1 MGTDPHI
8 PAAVVNALREIL
20 AVDKLPIGFLLGAG
34 GPCSVKATDQ
44 DGAPFIPDAK
54 GLTKAVVD
62 RSSKTDLAESFQRL
76 QAMLVE
82 DGQKNPT
89 IEHMLTRVRAM
100 QAVVGNDK
108 VRGFSLSDL
117 RCLEQSIC
125 KNISSVVNKPLP
137 KSTTPY
143 HSLARWIGQRRN
155 RSVIFTTNYD
165 LLVEQALEALQVPF
179 FDGFIGSY
187 RPFFDQQAIEQDDF
201 PAQWA
206 LVCKLH
212 GSINWRLDRKR
223 NAIVRSLDDEAGD
236 ELLIHPSH
244 LKYAESRRMPYFVML
259 DRLKTFIG
267 NRKEP
272 AALLIIGYSFSD
284 EHVND
289 TIADGLRANP
299 SAVCYALQYDKLSA
313 YPQVTNLVQ
322 RCSNL
327 HVLAPDEAET
337 NGRRSGWKTCSHEQ
351 VSELGGAFR
360 PRCSR
365 EDSSTIGSEDVDGDE
380 VAVECRLGDFDIF
393 GRFLASFSPAKTLPM
408 SEAEPTS

>member
-1 MGTDPHI
+1 
-8 PAAVVNALREIL
+8 
-20 AVDKLPIGFLLGAG
+20 
-34 GPCSVKATDQ
+34 
-44 DGAPFIPDAK
+44 
-54 GLTKAVVD
+54 
-62 RSSKTDLAESFQRL
+62 
-76 QAMLVE
+76 MLIN
-82 DGQKNPT
+82 DGQENPT

-100 QAVVGNDK
+100 EAVVGNDE
-108 VRGFSLSDL
+108 VRGFSAQEL
-117 RCLEQSIC
+117 RCLEQWIC
-125 KNISSVVNKPLP
+125 RTISKVVNKPLP
-137 KSTTPY
+137 ESTTPY
-143 HSLARWIGQRRN
+143 HSLAKWIGQRRN

-187 RPFFDQQAIEQDDF
+187 QPFFDQQAIEQDDF

-212 GSINWRLDRKR
+212 GSINWRLVRKR

-337 NGRRSGWKTCSHEQ
+337 NGRRSGWKKSFPEQ
-351 VSELGGAFR
+351 VQELGTAFR
-360 PRCSR
+360 PLYSK
-365 EDSSTIGSEDVDGDE
+365 EDESVPGNEDVDGNE
-380 VAVECRLGDFDIF
+380 IAVEFRLGDFDAF
-393 GRFLASFSPAKTLPM
+393 GRFLESLSTAKALSM
-408 SEAEPTS
+408 GEAEAIP